1 MDDINNNEDNE
12 ELASILQDIIDQD
25 DTPIL
30 PMHAPDDEDEG
41 AVEAMPAEEY
51 EVSEATEELGIAS
64 RIHLESE
71 WARIT
76 EEPVLPNLNAM
87 FLMALVL
94 SNVVTRVEALEEML
108 HPISQMRPESND
120 E

>member
-1 MDDINNNEDNE
+1 MHIQDEDTIEEDDVPE
-12 ELASILQDIIDQD
+12 QD
-25 DTPIL
+25 
-30 PMHAPDDEDEG
+30 PDHVEDEG